1 MTRQG
6 CQPWFKGLPI
16 LIESWCLRGSW
27 LRMKTCL
34 HRKRINM
41 NKQLSLTPWPRR
53 VQCRKRVPAS
63 LCHRRRAA
71 GLMHLASDQEHGLTA
86 CLVPSKTSPAS
97 QLTFRPPA
105 SPPPHLPALRR
116 SAGPHRHLPAF
127 PPPLHSTC
135 PPPSLTAWQTS
146 HLPTFPYAIHHRG
159 ASRVSYAFAL
169 FFFRS
174 RSLPQQV

>member
-1 MTRQG
+1 MATDENVSPSE
-6 CQPWFKGLPI
+6 PWPL
-16 LIESWCLRGSW
+16 
-27 LRMKTCL
+27 TC
-34 HRKRINM
+34 KRM

-71 GLMHLASDQEHGLTA
+71 GLMHLASDLEDGLTA
-86 CLVPSKTSPAS
+86 CLAPSKTSPAS

-105 SPPPHLPALRR
+105 SPPPHLPAPRR

-169 FFFRS
+169 FFRS
-174 RSLPQQV
+174 RSLPQHV